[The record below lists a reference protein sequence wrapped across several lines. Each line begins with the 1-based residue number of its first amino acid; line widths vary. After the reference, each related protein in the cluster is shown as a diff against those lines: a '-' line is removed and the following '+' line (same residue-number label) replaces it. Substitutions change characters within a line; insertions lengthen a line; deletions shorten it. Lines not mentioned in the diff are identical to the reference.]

1 MKSIKDIDLYRIGKF
16 LCTPSYV
23 VRKNLLLL
31 RRYGII
37 SDNEMKY
44 YRWVQSNFDM
54 NSSHFQ
60 KGQNYDPNMAV
71 SELKNMTDEKKSAF
85 CKILRTMG
93 NIDGN
98 PFEATK
104 EAVEH
109 IIVKA
114 RLLGSLKKYP
124 NPF

>member
-1 MKSIKDIDLYRIGKF
+1 MVQFNDHDK
-16 LCTPSYV
+16 V
-23 VRKNLLLL
+23 LLVSLL
-31 RRYGII
+31 MEIINADGII

-60 KGQNYDPNMAV
+60 NGQNYDPNMAV

>member
-1 MKSIKDIDLYRIGKF
+1 MVQLNSQDKVILGS
-16 LCTPSYV
+16 
-23 VRKNLLLL
+23 LLLEIINAD
-31 RRYGII
+31 GII

-44 YRWVQSNFDM
+44 YGWVQSNFGLSPSD
-54 NSSHFQ
+54 FQ
-60 KGQNYDPNMAV
+60 KYQDYDPNLGV
-71 SELKNMTDEKKSAF
+71 SILRDMSDEKKATF
-85 CKILRTMG
+85 CKIIQTMG
-93 NIDGN
+93 NIDGS

-114 RLLGSLKKYP
+114 RLLGPLKKYP